1 MRGLIA
7 ASPSIR
13 ADPNRVPPAG
23 YVNPVLQ

>member
-13 ADPNRVPPAG
+13 ADPDRVLSAG